1 MDHPLPIG
9 HGATISAPHMH
20 ASALEL
26 LKDNILKPGDVR
38 VMDVGSGS
46 GYLAACFAHMLQE
59 REEGGGE
66 GGGGGRGGGDEEG
79 SSRQQVEHKE
89 EKEKTAT
96 ITTTTNY
103 SNWSVVGIDHIP
115 ELVEKSKKN
124 VERDPA
130 CRAHLKSGHLKLFV
144 GDGRLGWKEGGGYD
158 AIHVGA
164 AAPDT
169 PHELLK
175 QLKPGG
181 RMVAPVGPAGGMQ
194 VLAVYDKD
202 KDGRKIH
209 RKNVTAVAYVPLT
222 GKSEQLR
229 GSWIM
234 GGDEFEP

>member
-9 HGATISAPHMH
+9 YAATISAPHMH

-26 LKDNILKPGDVR
+26 LKDHILKTNGDNVR
-38 VMDVGSGS
+38 VLDVGSGS
-46 GYLAACFAHMLQE
+46 GYLAACFAYMLQE
-59 REEGGGE
+59 RKEGEGE
-66 GGGGGRGGGDEEG
+66 GGGGGGEG

-89 EKEKTAT
+89 EKKKNTPT
-96 ITTTTNY
+96 TTTTTTN
-103 SNWSVVGIDHIP
+103 NKDWLVVGIDHIP

-130 CRAHLKSGHLKLFV
+130 SRAHLKSGHLKLIV
-144 GDGRLGWKEGGGYD
+144 GDGRLGWKEGGSYD

-202 KDGRKIH
+202 RDGRKIH

-222 GKSEQLR
+222 GKNEQLR
-229 GSWIM
+229 GSW
-234 GGDEFEP
+234 DEFEP